1 METRCHCLGAHTRK
15 RLPVTNHFRTK
26 LEEARIVRQ
35 SSSRNKVPYA
45 FGASVVF
52 DERLITQGGQHG
64 GTISGSP
71 LRVELSP
78 RSQSNQRVCTTAC
91 LLPPGSRPA
100 CAERDVLQIAL
111 PTPPWKPF
119 WRGLRGSADKSTSIA
134 SRPNGP

>member
-1 METRCHCLGAHTRK
+1 MEPRGPRLGAHTRG
-15 RLPVTNHFRTK
+15 RLSVTNHFRTK
-26 LEEARIVRQ
+26 LEKARIVRQ

-71 LRVELSP
+71 QRIKLSP
-78 RSQSNQRVCTTAC
+78 RSQSNQRVYTTAC

-100 CAERDVLQIAL
+100 CAERAVLQIAL
-111 PTPPWKPF
+111 PTLPWKPF
-119 WRGLRGSADKSTSIA
+119 YYGLRGSADKSTLIA